1 MSLVKRGKIWH
12 THFFVDGQRFR
23 QSLETS
29 DWREAQA
36 KEKELIAQAS
46 QGKLAPASQQ
56 FSKLN
61 ITEAIERYLEDRAAH
76 VQPRS
81 KRSESDHAK
90 PLREHFGTLPIAR
103 IDADSILAYVR
114 LRKAKGLS
122 NTTVNM
128 ELGILRRIL
137 KRAKR
142 WHFVEDEVPRL
153 PERRDIG
160 RALQP
165 DEKLRLLRV
174 AQSRPEWETAY
185 LASVLA
191 LNTTM
196 RGCEVKQLRWRD
208 LDLMD
213 HSLVIRRSKTVAG
226 ERVIPL
232 NANAHA
238 AVMRLRE
245 RSQMLLGSDLQ
256 PDWYVFPSAE
266 GYSKPDP
273 TKPMSGWRSAWRS
286 LTRAINCPSCG
297 ELQNPA
303 AVCCNSGCG
312 ADVSKVKSPTAGLR
326 FHDLRHHAITE
337 LAESQ
342 ASDRTVMAIAGHV
355 SQRMLAHYSHVR
367 IEAKRKALDALAG
380 GVKTLGYDTAD
391 DTKQVEGAILSTQII
406 ERNGGDDGTR
416 TRGLCRD
423 RAAF

>member
-1 MSLVKRGKIWH
+1 
-12 THFFVDGQRFR
+12 
-23 QSLETS
+23 
-29 DWREAQA
+29 
-36 KEKELIAQAS
+36 
-46 QGKLAPASQQ
+46 
-56 FSKLN
+56 
-61 ITEAIERYLEDRAAH
+61 
-76 VQPRS
+76 
-81 KRSESDHAK
+81 
-90 PLREHFGTLPIAR
+90 
-103 IDADSILAYVR
+103 VR
-114 LRKAKGLS
+114 HRKAKGLS

-142 WHFVEDEVPRL
+142 WHFVEDQVPRL

-165 DEKLRLLRV
+165 DEKLRLLKV
-174 AQSRPEWETAY
+174 AQSRPEWEIAY

-208 LDLMD
+208 IDLMD
-213 HSLVIRRSKTVAG
+213 HSLVIRRSKTLAG

-232 NANAHA
+232 NVNAYA
-238 AVMRLRE
+238 AVMRPRE
-245 RSQMLLGSDLQ
+245 RSQMLLGSDLP

-273 TKPMSGWRSAWRS
+273 TKPMSAWRSAWRS
-286 LTRAINCPSCG
+286 LTRAINCPACG
-297 ELQNPA
+297 ELQDPGTTCRNQE
-303 AVCCNSGCG
+303 CG
-312 ADVSKVKSPTAGLR
+312 ADVTKIKSSTAGLR
-326 FHDLRHHAITE
+326 FRDLRHHAITE

-355 SQRMLAHYSHVR
+355 SQQMLAHYSHVR
-367 IEAKRKALDALAG
+367 IEAKRKALDALAV
-380 GVKTLGYDTAD
+380 GVKKVGYDTND
-391 DTKQVEGAILSTQII
+391 DTKPMETAILSLQVN

-416 TRGLCRD
+416 TRDLCRD